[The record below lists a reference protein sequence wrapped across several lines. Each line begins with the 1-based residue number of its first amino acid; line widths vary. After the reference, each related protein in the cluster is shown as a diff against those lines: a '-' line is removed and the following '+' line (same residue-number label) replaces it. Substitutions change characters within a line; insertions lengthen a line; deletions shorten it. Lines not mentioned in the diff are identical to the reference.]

1 MACYRIYFTTTCLE
15 ETWALGKNIGEVL
28 FEGTILALTGDLGSG
43 KTSFVQGLAKGLD
56 VSEKYYITSP
66 TYTLINEYPGRY
78 RLFHIDL
85 YRIED
90 LLDLEEL
97 GFYEI
102 LNSGNVTAIEWADR
116 LLDDFVSD
124 YINIKFEILDDK
136 SRMISITAYGRK
148 NIDLIKNLEHTKSYN
163 KRSK

>member
-1 MACYRIYFTTTCLE
+1 MKLTTHCLD
-15 ETWALGKNIGEVL
+15 ETLSLGRNIGKML
-28 FEGTILALTGDLGSG
+28 NAGTIIALTGDLGSG

-66 TYTLINEYPGRY
+66 TFTLVNEYPGRC

-90 LLDLEEL
+90 PLELEEL

-102 LNSGNVTAIEWADR
+102 LTSDSVIAIEWADR
-116 LLDDFVSD
+116 MMNDFPSGYIDMKFKMIDD
-124 YINIKFEILDDK
+124 E
-136 SRMISITAYGRK
+136 SRMINITAYGRK
-148 NIDLIKNLEHTKSYN
+148 NINVIKKLELKIFQD
-163 KRSK
+163 